1 VKPSSEMVDG
11 QIPSLGSLG
20 VLFCKWIVL
29 DIATLWLF
37 NTKKTRPNLQDT
49 LWQFD
54 IAMEHHQF

>member
-1 VKPSSEMVDG
+1 MVDG